1 MFPNTD
7 RKREREKEKEK
18 KTSCLTSI
26 GQLQNLYVH
35 LQCQKEKKRQW
46 KKIFEVIMVENFLKT
61 DTILEMQVAQRL
73 QSKVKIKK
81 KINKKHKVK

>member
-1 MFPNTD
+1 MCICSAR
-7 RKREREKEKEK
+7 RK
-18 KTSCLTSI
+18 
-26 GQLQNLYVH
+26 
-35 LQCQKEKKRQW
+35 KKRQW
-46 KKIFEVIMVENFLKT
+46 KKIFEVIMVEKFLKT

>member
-1 MFPNTD
+1 
-7 RKREREKEKEK
+7 
-18 KTSCLTSI
+18 
-26 GQLQNLYVH
+26 
-35 LQCQKEKKRQW
+35 
-46 KKIFEVIMVENFLKT
+46 MVENFLKT

>member
-1 MFPNTD
+1 MSNKYRTTAKFICAFVVL
-7 RKREREKEKEK
+7 E
-18 KTSCLTSI
+18 
-26 GQLQNLYVH
+26 G
-35 LQCQKEKKRQW
+35 KKRDSG
-46 KKIFEVIMVENFLKT
+46 KKIFEVIMVEKFLKT